1 MPLIRHYNTQPTK
14 GDRVILC
21 MIIECEQNLN
31 SNNKFLPVKG
41 TFEPYCSGERKQN
54 KPILLSL
61 RSISPILHFDIILL
75 TIIVS
80 MLTKQSRNI
89 LKYAY

>member
-1 MPLIRHYNTQPTK
+1 MPLIRHYNTQPTN

-21 MIIECEQNLN
+21 MRMRENLN
-31 SNNKFLPVKG
+31 SNNKFLPVEG
-41 TFEPYCSGERKQN
+41 IFEPYCSGESKQN

-61 RSISPILHFDIILL
+61 RSISRTLHLDIILL

>member
-1 MPLIRHYNTQPTK
+1 MPLIRHYNTQPTN
-14 GDRVILC
+14 GDRVLLC
-21 MIIECEQNLN
+21 M
-31 SNNKFLPVKG
+31 NNRMGAEFLPVKG
-41 TFEPYCSGERKQN
+41 IFEPYCNGKCKQN

-61 RSISPILHFDIILL
+61 CSISPTLHFDIILL